1 MPKTEHMIVLPDYQ
15 NYTPELRAKIRKAI
29 ERRQSSFEIEMNGRL
44 QRFNIWRLFDDFS
57 LLQPK
62 EDEAPTVPVAGG
74 KK

>member
-44 QRFNIWRLFDDFS
+44 QRFNIWRLMDNFD
-57 LLQPK
+57 LQPK